1 MLSFIAWYLLI
12 SLLGWLTF
20 PLAYRLFPALAD
32 RGFSL
37 VRALALLIWGYLFW
51 MLASLNVIPNNG
63 GGLLL
68 TFLGLVVISAI
79 SLFRQG
85 SPASIWEWLKSRRKM
100 IVTVEV
106 LFLCCFAA
114 MAFVRAGNPE
124 IAGTEKPMEM
134 AFINAI
140 IHSPT
145 FPPHDPWLSGFA
157 ISYYYFG
164 YVMTAMLAEVTG
176 VLGSVAFN
184 LMLALIFALS
194 AVGAYGLLYNLLAAW
209 RARHPASSPAQLA
222 TGWPLIGPFFLLLV
236 SNFEGFLELLHQ
248 QGLFWTFHPGGTATS
263 AFWQWLGIKDLN
275 LPPTLPLGGVPER
288 YYWWWRASR
297 VVQDFDLNG
306 TWREIIDEF
315 PFFSYLLGDLHPH
328 VLAIPFD
335 LLAVALA
342 LNLFLGGWAGETD
355 LFGLRLPISRTGFF
369 FSALV
374 IGGLA
379 FLNIWDILFG
389 IALIGGAFVLR
400 QVLNDG
406 WKWERLGEVLAFG
419 LPVGLLAVLLYLPF
433 FIGFSSQAAGPLPNL
448 ENPTRGVQLW
458 VMFGSL
464 YLPVGAYLVYLWRS
478 EKRPARWRF
487 GLLLAAAVILLLWVF
502 SWALGGLVLVTA
514 PAIAQ
519 NFLSSQGALSM
530 SHYFSEATLRRLSYF
545 GGWLTLLVLA
555 GSALAMLIP
564 LQKAEQG
571 DDETVPGSMQTP
583 PGERPAPERFI
594 LFLILLAA
602 ILTLIPDFIYL
613 RDQFGWRMNTVF
625 KFYYEAWLILSL
637 AAAFGVVVVLQRL
650 RGIWDV
656 LYRVALAIVLIMAL
670 TYPVLGLLTKTND
683 FQVPAFQQ
691 ALQAARLA
699 KDPAA
704 LQTAAQVWTLDGA
717 ALYTRQYPDDMA
729 AAAWLRS
736 APAGTIVEPVGGGY
750 DDADNLMST
759 YSGQPSLLNGWDH
772 EAQWRGGYVEQ
783 GTRKEDIQRLYETT
797 SWDVAKAILDQ
808 YQIRYVTI
816 GTMARQMYRVSEAKF
831 QSHLRAVFTRNAVV
845 VYEVPDQV
853 DMLK

>member
-1 MLSFIAWYLLI
+1 MLSLIAWYLLVT
-12 SLLGWLTF
+12 LLGWLTF

-51 MLASLNVIPNNG
+51 ILASLDVISNNG
-63 GGLLL
+63 SGLLL
-68 TFLGLVVISAI
+68 TFLGLVVISALCLFHQGFPR
-79 SLFRQG
+79 SL
-85 SPASIWEWLKSRRKM
+85 WEWLRSRRRM
-100 IVTVEV
+100 VVTVEV
-106 LFLCCFAA
+106 LFLVSFAA

-145 FPPHDPWLSGFA
+145 FPPHDPWLSGYA

-194 AVGAYGLLYNLLAAW
+194 AVGAYGLLYNLLAVWQAK
-209 RARHPASSPAQLA
+209 HPGSSASQAA
-222 TGWPLIGPFFLLLV
+222 TGWPLLGPFFLLLV
-236 SNFEGFLELLHQ
+236 SNLEGFLELLHQ
-248 QGLFWTFHPGGTATS
+248 QGLFWNFHAGGTATS
-263 AFWQWLGIKDLN
+263 SFWTWLGIKDIN
-275 LPPTLPLGGVPER
+275 LPPSLPLGGLPQR

-297 VVQDFDLNG
+297 VIQDYTLNG
-306 TWREIIDEF
+306 IWHEIIDEF

-369 FSALV
+369 FSAFV

-389 IALIGGAFVLR
+389 IALVAGAFLLR
-400 QVLNDG
+400 QVLSNG

-419 LPVGLLAVLLYLPF
+419 VPISLLAVLLYLPF
-433 FIGFSSQAAGPLPNL
+433 FIGFSSQAGGPLPNL
-448 ENPTRGVQLW
+448 ENPTRGAQLW

-478 EKRPARWRF
+478 EKRPARWRL
-487 GLLLAAAVILLLWVF
+487 GLLLAAGGTLLLWLF
-502 SWALGGLVLVTA
+502 SWALGGLVLVA
-514 PAIAQ
+514 DPSVAQ
-519 NFLSSQGALSM
+519 NFLSSQGALST
-530 SHYFSEATLRRLSYF
+530 SLYFSEVTLRRLSYF

-555 GSALAMLIP
+555 GAALAMLIP
-564 LQKAEQG
+564 VQEEEQADG
-571 DDETVPGSMQTP
+571 EPALGTIQAQPGK
-583 PGERPAPERFI
+583 RPAADRFI

-602 ILTLIPDFIYL
+602 VLTLIPDFVYL

-625 KFYYEAWLILSL
+625 KFYYEAWLIISL
-637 AAAFGVVVVLQRL
+637 AAAFGVVVVLRRL
-650 RGIWDV
+650 HGIWHT
-656 LYRVALAIVLIMAL
+656 LYRVGLAIVLVMAL
-670 TYPVLGLLTKTND
+670 TYPVLGLLTKTSD
-683 FQVPAFQQ
+683 FQLPAFQQ
-691 ALQAARLA
+691 ALQAARAA

-704 LQTAAQVWTLDGA
+704 LQTAAQVWSLDGA
-717 ALYTRQYPDDMA
+717 AFYTRQYPDDMA
-729 AAAWLRS
+729 AAAWLRT

-772 EAQWRGGYVEQ
+772 EDQWRGGSVEQ

-808 YQIRYVTI
+808 YNIRYVTI

-831 QSHLRAVFTRNAVV
+831 QSHLRVVFTSNAVMI
-845 VYEVPDQV
+845 YEVPDQV

>member
-1 MLSFIAWYLLI
+1 MLSLIAWYLLVT
-12 SLLGWLTF
+12 LLGWLTF

-37 VRALALLIWGYLFW
+37 VRALALLIWAYLFW
-51 MLASLNVIPNNG
+51 ILASLNVIPNTA

-68 TFLGLVVISAI
+68 TFLGLAVISAI
-79 SLFRQG
+79 SLLRQG
-85 SPASIWEWLKSRRKM
+85 FPRALWEWLKSRRKM
-100 IVTVEV
+100 VVTVEV
-106 LFLCCFAA
+106 LFLTCFAA

-140 IHSPT
+140 LHSPT

-164 YVMTAMLAEVTG
+164 YVMTAMLAEATG

-209 RARHPASSPAQLA
+209 RAKHPSSSAGTFA

-263 AFWQWLGIKDLN
+263 VFWNWLGIKDLN
-275 LPPTLPLGGVPER
+275 LPPSLPLGGVPER

-297 VVQDFDLNG
+297 VLQDFDLNG
-306 TWREIIDEF
+306 TWHEIIDEF

-335 LLAVALA
+335 LLAVAVA
-342 LNLFLGGWAGETD
+342 LNLFLGGWTGETD
-355 LFGLRLPISRTGFF
+355 LFGWRLPISRTGFF
-369 FSALV
+369 FSALL

-389 IALIGGAFVLR
+389 FALVGGAFVLR
-400 QVLNDG
+400 QALSDG
-406 WKWERLGEVLAFG
+406 WKWKRLGEVLAFG
-419 LPVGLLAVLLYLPF
+419 VPLGLLAVLLYLPF
-433 FIGFSSQAAGPLPNL
+433 FIGFSSQAGGILPNL
-448 ENPTRGVQLW
+448 ENPTRGVHLW
-458 VMFGSL
+458 VMFGVL

-478 EKRPARWRF
+478 EKQPARWRH
-487 GLLLAAAVILLLWVF
+487 GLLLAAGAILLLWLF
-502 SWALGGLVLVTA
+502 SWALGGLVLVIK
-514 PAIAQ
+514 PALAQ
-519 NFLSSQGALSM
+519 NFLSTQGVSSM
-530 SHYFSEATLRRLSYF
+530 SLYFSEATLRRLSYF
-545 GGWLTLLVLA
+545 GGWLTLLALA
-555 GSALAMLIP
+555 GAAAAMLIP
-564 LQKAEQG
+564 VQKQEQ
-571 DDETVPGSMQTP
+571 DDEESAQGPIQAPSGGQ
-583 PGERPAPERFI
+583 PAPDKFI
-594 LFLILLAA
+594 LFLILLAVV
-602 ILTLIPDFIYL
+602 LTLIPEFIYL

-637 AAAFGVVVVLQRL
+637 AAAFGVVVVLQSL
-650 RGIWDV
+650 HGIWHV
-656 LYRVALAIVLIMAL
+656 LYRVGLAMVLVMAL
-670 TYPVLGLLTKTND
+670 TYPLLGLLTKTSD

-691 ALQAARLA
+691 ALQAAQHA

-704 LQTAAQVWTLDGA
+704 LQTAARVWSLDGA

-750 DDADNLMST
+750 DDPDNLMST

-772 EAQWRGGYVEQ
+772 EDQWRGGSLEQ
-783 GTRKEDIQRLYETT
+783 GTRKDDIQRLYETT
-797 SWDVAKAILDQ
+797 SWEVAKAILEQ
-808 YQIRYVTI
+808 YNIRYVTI
-816 GTMARQMYRVSEAKF
+816 GTIARQVYRVSEAKF

-845 VYEVPDQV
+845 IYEVPDQV